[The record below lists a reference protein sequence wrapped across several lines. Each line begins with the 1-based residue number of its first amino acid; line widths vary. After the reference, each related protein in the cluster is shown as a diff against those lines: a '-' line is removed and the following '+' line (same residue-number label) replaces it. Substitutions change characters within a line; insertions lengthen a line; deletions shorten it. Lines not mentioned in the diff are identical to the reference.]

1 MARRH
6 LKGFRIALIKVE
18 HGTPL
23 GDTISCCNSD
33 GEEMRLT
40 YAQRS
45 KIKELIDNPEELKAY
60 IMKSFSNDNILE
72 DNVIILSE

>member
-45 KIKELIDNPEELKAY
+45 KIRELIDNPEELKDY
-60 IMKSFSNDNILE
+60 IRKSFSNDNILE
-72 DNVIILSE
+72 DDENKR

>member
-6 LKGFRIALIKVE
+6 HKGFRIALIKVE

-72 DNVIILSE
+72 DNAIILSE

>member
-45 KIKELIDNPEELKAY
+45 KIRELIDNPEELKDY
-60 IMKSFSNDNILE
+60 IRKSFSNDNILE

>member
-18 HGTPL
+18 HSTPL

-45 KIKELIDNPEELKAY
+45 KIRELIDNPEELKAY

>member
-1 MARRH
+1 MVRRH

-45 KIKELIDNPEELKAY
+45 KIRELIDNPEELKEY
-60 IMKSFSNDNILE
+60 IRKSFSNDNILE

>member
-18 HGTPL
+18 HGT

>member
-45 KIKELIDNPEELKAY
+45 KIRELIGNPEELKDY
-60 IMKSFSNDNILE
+60 IRKSFSNDNILE

>member
-45 KIKELIDNPEELKAY
+45 KIKELINNPEELKVY

>member
-23 GDTISCCNSD
+23 GDTVSCCNSD

-60 IMKSFSNDNILE
+60 IKKSFSNDNILE

>member
-45 KIKELIDNPEELKAY
+45 KIKELIDNPEELKDY
-60 IMKSFSNDNILE
+60 IRKSFSNDNILE

>member
-23 GDTISCCNSD
+23 GDTILCCNSD

-45 KIKELIDNPEELKAY
+45 KIRELIGNPEELKAY

>member
-18 HGTPL
+18 HDTPL

-45 KIKELIDNPEELKAY
+45 KIRELIDNPEELKDY
-60 IMKSFSNDNILE
+60 IRKSFSNDNILE